1 MNPTN
6 PTNPTNTTNAPT
18 LYDMY
23 VKCCQLLTDVSDFIN
38 FGPRHDALLG
48 LQTRERPAPN
58 AVRNERSA
66 GKRPRDDS
74 DDVEQGSQGSHSQGS
89 QGSQSK
95 EPKFTHN
102 AEAFAARRQ
111 AMYDHPDMV
120 WNQGGSENIFFSED
134 QVPHELK
141 VMMNLMQAF
150 DVYMTCQD
158 KVVQVRAILTMGMR
172 RPSEQFDRFQMY
184 LLDGKREKLTHWY
197 SNNEIEQLN
206 LINMNSLLKTGQI
219 QPWMQCNNDVT
230 KSVHQAPAATSSDSG
245 GGAASSVIGAASS
258 GIGAASAAPLDAP
271 PDVDAEAKARM
282 DRLAAL
288 VALKNQA

>member
-6 PTNPTNTTNAPT
+6 PPNTTNAPT

-38 FGPRHDALLG
+38 FSHRRDALLG
-48 LQTRERPAPN
+48 FQTRERPAPN

-74 DDVEQGSQGSHSQGS
+74 DDVEQGSQGSNSQGS

-95 EPKFTHN
+95 QQKLTHN

-111 AMYDHPDMV
+111 AMYDHPDMA
-120 WNQGGSENIFFSED
+120 WNQGGSHDIFFSED
-134 QVPHELK
+134 QVPDELK

-184 LLDGKREKLTHWY
+184 LMGRRENLTHWY
-197 SNNEIEQLN
+197 SKNEIEQLN
-206 LINMNSLLKTGQI
+206 LSNMNSLLKTGQI
-219 QPWMQCNNDVT
+219 QPWMQCA
-230 KSVHQAPAATSSDSG
+230 HQAPAATSSGSG
-245 GGAASSVIGAASS
+245 GGAASSVIDAASS
-258 GIGAASAAPLDAP
+258 VIGAASAAPLAAQGPSLAASP
-271 PDVDAEAKARM
+271 PDVAARVQALM
-282 DRLAAL
+282 QRLAEGRAL
-288 VALKNQA
+288 QRNA